1 MVPGDVLEADS
12 ALAGAC
18 EGQKRICRQVG
29 KKAPVIVL
37 PGDAGAREQSQ
48 KPASDLERC
57 DDQSGCRFFAGEA
70 RIESARLKDPL
81 VLCAW
86 L

>member
-1 MVPGDVLEADS
+1 MRQILFWPEPVKGITGS
-12 ALAGAC
+12 AG
-18 EGQKRICRQVG
+18 RSG
-29 KKAPVIVL
+29 KMAPVIVL
-37 PGDAGAREQSQ
+37 PGDAEAREQSQ